1 MLFPEGSQSSLR
13 GIYVYDKNREAGQEV
28 YKDFIKCKPMKFT
41 VRILEGNSSELYQV
55 VGHLVFS

>member
-28 YKDFIKCKPMKFT
+28 YKDIIKCKPMKFT
-41 VRILEGNSSELYQV
+41 VRILRRQFFRTLSGR
-55 VGHLVFS
+55 GTFSV